1 MSLQSC
7 ARRRISVLKRNFSSD
22 TSSKSLPHVQS
33 HRSLPSAKMRALI
46 SLYHQTETFVTP
58 ENLQD
63 RIDQTFA
70 SEDPN
75 DLLQSTSDF
84 ISFTD
89 LKDKAMDLRE
99 APKMSQWNPHANTSR
114 RTQVAGKWS
123 HIRRRRE
130 LKIIEALYG
139 VDVTHSGNVMPG
151 LEVLEESAETLMKN
165 EREDMERE
173 EEELE
178 AVVRR

>member
-7 ARRRISVLKRNFSSD
+7 VRRRISVLKRNFSSD
-22 TSSKSLPHVQS
+22 TSSKSLPNVLS

-46 SLYHQTETFVTP
+46 SLYHQSETFITP
-58 ENLQD
+58 EDLGE
-63 RIDQTFA
+63 RIDATFA

-75 DLLQSTSDF
+75 DLLPVTADVTFTS
-84 ISFTD
+84 
-89 LKDKAMDLRE
+89 LKDKVMDLRE
-99 APKMSQWNPHANTSR
+99 APKMSQWNPHANTTR
-114 RTQVAGKWS
+114 PTLVAGKWS
-123 HIRRRRE
+123 QIRRRRE

-165 EREDMERE
+165 DREDKERE

-178 AVVRR
+178 AADRR